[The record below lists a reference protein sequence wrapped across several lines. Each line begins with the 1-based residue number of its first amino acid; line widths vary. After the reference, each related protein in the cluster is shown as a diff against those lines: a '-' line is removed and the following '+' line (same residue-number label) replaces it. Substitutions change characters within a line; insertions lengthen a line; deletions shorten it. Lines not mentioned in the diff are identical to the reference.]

1 MERGHMLRLGA
12 VHKTVTKANIV
23 CSMLSEEVPALVLAS
38 GGDLTRV
45 GTRVTNMPG
54 AVARTSTFALN
65 NATLPFI
72 LSIAEL
78 GTKEALRK
86 DPHLMS
92 GLNVCDGKL
101 TYQAVAHAQG
111 RDYTKPSEVLNLRG

>member
-54 AVARTSTFALN
+54 AAVEPIIGHCTADFSVERTLQRRHYLAVEF
-65 NATLPFI
+65 
-72 LSIAEL
+72 
-78 GTKEALRK
+78 
-86 DPHLMS
+86 S
-92 GLNVCDGKL
+92 G
-101 TYQAVAHAQG
+101 
-111 RDYTKPSEVLNLRG
+111 EV